1 MGKVF
6 PHFFFSESLSQM
18 EEHRDRYMFFHETVP
33 CAITLK
39 NDYPPCAAKCG
50 EVLLYSLYFIDISL
64 LFRDLYVS
72 LRLCLLDTSARQNK

>member
-1 MGKVF
+1 MENIKLSN
-6 PHFFFSESLSQM
+6 HFTLKEFINVDKYPDNLTQGVLS
-18 EEHRDRYMFFHETVP
+18 T
-33 CAITLK
+33 CAISSK
-39 NDYPPCAAKCG
+39 IDNPPCAGKRG